1 LATQHPIE
9 LILARQ
15 LAETMSHPVWITDAV
30 GNLVFY
36 NEPAEAV
43 LGVRFDEAGEMPASV
58 LAEKFL
64 TQDLDGGDLRS
75 EELPLVV
82 ALTDWVPA
90 HLPMRMLGFD
100 GRWRAI
106 GVTAI
111 PLVGSGER
119 RVGVMVT
126 FWELET

>member
-1 LATQHPIE
+1 
-9 LILARQ
+9 
-15 LAETMSHPVWITDAV
+15 MSHPVWITDAV